1 MTLANHQVLRELCRR
16 GWKWS
21 PRYLRNLDVIMVSQI
36 GVKYSANIKV
46 RPAGEEGG
54 TSRTD
59 SLLGSLVKPQVT

>member
-1 MTLANHQVLRELCRR
+1 MILAHHRVLRELCRR

-54 TSRTD
+54 DQQDGQLIR
-59 SLLGSLVKPQVT
+59 